1 MLWCALAFEMP
12 LESNLARH
20 MAILTA
26 RQGGACRST
35 EGKHVDIEPKA
46 AIRGLQLEPVEK

>member
-1 MLWCALAFEMP
+1 VLWCALAFEMP